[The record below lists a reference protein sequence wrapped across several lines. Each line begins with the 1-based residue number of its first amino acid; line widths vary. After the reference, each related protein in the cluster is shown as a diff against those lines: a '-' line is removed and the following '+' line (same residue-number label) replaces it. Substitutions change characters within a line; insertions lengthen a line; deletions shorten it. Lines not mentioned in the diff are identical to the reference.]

1 MKKGFTLVELLVV
14 VGMIALLTGAVG
26 NSVNDARKRAR
37 VAKAHAEVKE
47 MTNAILAYENYA
59 KSAGEDMPT
68 MEQEEAARSKLAFIL
83 GETSLPGMDGNV
95 PVLFNGNVGSDGKI
109 RDPWGRPYR
118 VTIREGNASLN
129 FKSASSNMQTGYFLP
144 NFYRLSV
151 EERE

>member
-26 NSVNDARKRAR
+26 NSVNEARKRAR

-47 MTNAILAYENYA
+47 MTNAILAYENYNP
-59 KSAGEDMPT
+59 GNLPT
-68 MEQEEAARSKLAFIL
+68 MESADATRANLGFIL
-83 GETSLPGMDGNV
+83 GENATDADGNEI
-95 PVLFNGNVGSDGKI
+95 PVLFNANVSHDGKI
-109 RDPWGRPYR
+109 RDPWGRPYL
-118 VTIREGNASLN
+118 VTIREGNATLN

-151 EERE
+151 GERE